1 MGLRGT
7 HSHTEEGFEGER
19 LLALGLRGLRG
30 LWEKIVV
37 LFNKRC
43 AQCSKAPAYSTRD
56 HHPSTFP
63 PFLQICS
70 QTGIARATG
79 FTTATAATA

>member
-1 MGLRGT
+1 MREAAGSGAVWAARAV
-7 HSHTEEGFEGER
+7 EF
-19 LLALGLRGLRG
+19 
-30 LWEKIVV
+30 VV

-63 PFLQICS
+63 PLLQICS